1 LKKHHAVLSGALKL
15 EFQKDLEL
23 FKHFLLL
30 LNNTSPI
37 RNVELMWN
45 EEDEELDP
53 LKAKFKSRVGTGD
66 ALVQLQPAGSPG
78 AKRNSPSTLF
88 CDLVHG
94 FGAHEEETCARSDVP
109 AKQRCRATGCAQV
122 YGCHVGL
129 TDIAVPVICDGEY
142 LGTLFSGQVLTSPPT
157 AEGFRLVRRNLAGQ
171 PHIDLATLQAAY
183 YQVPVVDQA
192 QVATMV
198 QILELMARYISNSW
212 KRLQLISEFQR
223 NHDRDLSLDRKELA
237 SILLSGEL
245 GDLQEVKALA
255 HRAGLQ
261 RLPERVMVLQI
272 ENLRPDS
279 KRRGVGSSLTLNRLS
294 HVMEDFCQSQ
304 MNSLAAVVRPGE
316 ICILT
321 SQETRNRNHHKISLE
336 EVAESILA
344 KVRSEASATARVGV
358 SEEHRQPTE
367 LLKAYQEACAALD
380 AGGASVSFFSD
391 PEPQKAQPSE
401 VMARL
406 VKAFRCGNNV
416 SSVMREFLALVMP
429 ADHSPAEIQQSRA
442 LLTWAIE
449 HLALESVSM
458 GVDPAQIKPAKDK
471 AITSVLHAPS
481 SFGSCE
487 AFRRFADLVSQQTA
501 FAFSQREHKI
511 VLAVSQ
517 LVEEQGA
524 AQITIQQLAD
534 SVHLSPGHLSRVF
547 RRTAH
552 MTLEQFL
559 IRHRVELAKRALLDP
574 RLNVAEVA
582 DRCGFCNPA
591 YFSSVFKKYVKC
603 TPREFACQPQRWE
616 PLDTSPL
623 GPWLATLQSSRT
635 LDADRRKNQAESSTH
650 Q

>member
-1 LKKHHAVLSGALKL
+1 MKKHQSFLSGALKR

-37 RNVELMWN
+37 RNVELMWH

-78 AKRNSPSTLF
+78 ANRNSPSTLF

-109 AKQRCRATGCAQV
+109 AKQRCRATGCTQV

-129 TDIAVPVICDGEY
+129 TDIAVPVICDGQY
-142 LGTLFSGQVLTSPPT
+142 LGTLFSGQVLTTPPT
-157 AEGFRLVRRNLAGQ
+157 PGGFRLVRQTLAGQ
-171 PHIDLATLQAAY
+171 SHINLTSLEAAY

-192 QVATMV
+192 QVSEMV
-198 QILELMARYISNSW
+198 RILELMARYISNSW

-223 NHDRDLSLDRKELA
+223 KHDRDMSLDRKELA

-245 GDLQEVKALA
+245 GDLQELKSLA
-255 HRAGLQ
+255 YSAGLH
-261 RLPERVMVLQI
+261 RIPERVMVLQI
-272 ENLRPDS
+272 ENLRSDVP
-279 KRRGVGSSLTLNRLS
+279 RRGAGFAPTLNRLS
-294 HVMEDFCQSQ
+294 HLVEDFCQSLPD
-304 MNSLAAVVRPGE
+304 SLATVVRPGE
-316 ICILT
+316 ICIFT
-321 SQETRNRNHHKISLE
+321 SHEARNRSHNRISLE
-336 EVAESILA
+336 EIAESILA
-344 KVRSEASATARVGV
+344 KVRSHATASARIGV

-380 AGGASVSFFSD
+380 SGGAAVSFFSD
-391 PEPQKAQPSE
+391 PKPVKVQPSE

-406 VKAFRCGNNV
+406 VKAIRHGSGV
-416 SSVMREFLALVMP
+416 SSMMREFLALVMP
-429 ADHSPAEIQQSRA
+429 ADHSPGEIQQSRA

-449 HLALESVSM
+449 HLALESASI
-458 GVDPAQIKPAKDK
+458 GVEPTRIRSAKEK
-471 AITSVLHAPS
+471 AIGGVLHSPTA
-481 SFGSCE
+481 FAACE
-487 AFRRFADLVSQQTA
+487 AFRQFADFISQQTA
-501 FAFSQREHKI
+501 SAFSQREQKI
-511 VLAVSQ
+511 VLAISQ

-524 AQITIQQLAD
+524 ARLTIQQLAD
-534 SVHLSPGHLSRVF
+534 SVHLSCGHLSRVF

-559 IRHRVELAKRALLDP
+559 IRQRVELAKRALLDP

-582 DRCGFCNPA
+582 ERCGFCNPA
-591 YFSSVFKKYVKC
+591 YFASVFKKYVKC
-603 TPREFACQPQRWE
+603 TPREFASQPQRWE
-616 PLDTSPL
+616 PLGTPL
-623 GPWLATLQSSRT
+623 LGSKPA
-635 LDADRRKNQAESSTH
+635 AVSSTRVRGLDTRPDSATQH
-650 Q
+650 